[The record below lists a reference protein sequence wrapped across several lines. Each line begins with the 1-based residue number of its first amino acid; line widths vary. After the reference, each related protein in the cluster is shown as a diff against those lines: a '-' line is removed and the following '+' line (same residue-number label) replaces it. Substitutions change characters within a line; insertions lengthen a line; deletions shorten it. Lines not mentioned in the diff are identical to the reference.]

1 MRWRGRFIEAVTEG
15 RWEYVRRV
23 KGQGA
28 AVIYAVTDADELVL
42 VEQYRVPLGR
52 PAIELPAGIV
62 GDEAGKGDED
72 PLAAAARELEEET
85 GFRARTMVSVG
96 DYVTT
101 PGLATEEFTLVRAD
115 GLKRVGAGGGVE
127 GEDITVHLVPRAD
140 LPDFLRA
147 AAARGAAVDKILAG
161 LVLAAL

>member
-85 GFRARTMVSVG
+85 GFRARTMVPVG

-101 PGLATEEFTLVRAD
+101 PGLASEEFTLVRAD
-115 GLKRVGAGGGVE
+115 GLERVGAGGGVE

-140 LPDFLRA
+140 LPAFLRA